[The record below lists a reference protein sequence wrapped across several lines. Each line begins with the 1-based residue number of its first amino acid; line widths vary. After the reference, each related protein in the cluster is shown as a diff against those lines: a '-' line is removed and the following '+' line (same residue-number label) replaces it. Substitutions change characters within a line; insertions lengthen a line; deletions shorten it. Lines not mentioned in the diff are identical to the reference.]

1 MRYLILLLFMVSAA
15 VQAEVYKSTNDKGE
29 VIYSDIPSRGAERVK
44 LPDLPTY
51 TPPPVPAST
60 SRADRKSVQDA
71 IYQSFSFRKPGND
84 ETVRNNLG
92 IIMIE
97 TRLAPALQTKLGHRI
112 QFYLNGK
119 PAAPLLDRT
128 AITLSNI
135 ERGAHTLSA
144 SVLDKD
150 GKVLVS
156 TGDVT
161 VHVKRE
167 SARHEDDDYSIL
179 DDQPVVDHI
188 PEDDRDRLDPVDQPD
203 ETPYIRDRT
212 PNLRVEQI
220 PDPENPDRPI
230 KPTPNI
236 RTDTPNLRKARPN
249 LRNSTPNI
257 INPPAPPSGGN

>member
-71 IYQSFSFRKPGND
+71 FYQSFSFRKPGND

-167 SARHEDDDYSIL
+167 SALH
-179 DDQPVVDHI
+179 DQQATETDNPSN
-188 PEDDRDRLDPVDQPD
+188 RTTDPNVLSD
-203 ETPYIRDRT
+203 TPNQLSTNPNVLTNTPNVGSQT
-212 PNLRVEQI
+212 PNLRS
-220 PDPENPDRPI
+220 
-230 KPTPNI
+230 T
-236 RTDTPNLRKARPN
+236 
-249 LRNSTPNI
+249 TPNI
-257 INPPAPPSGGN
+257 INPPAPKPAPRPSTGGK